1 MEGVKW
7 LHEDERTSN
16 PFGMRPSCQCDV
28 PHDGNCAVFGYGDAN
43 ADFHLIGDHPGAHGG
58 IDSNVPFSGGAVGET
73 LQPVLNEVGLLGDVY
88 SDEPTIANLFMSYLH
103 MSRLPDGRQ
112 PTPKEYDDM
121 ERFFD
126 AELRAIAAH
135 VLLPVGEK
143 ATEHVFWEFTAQ
155 ADKHGMG
162 TGGDGPDMAALHAE
176 EIKGRGFLVVPVR
189 DPRNWGPKDG
199 DRLRERLDGIL
210 SSDYQQTVDLG
221 RFMPDD
227 DPYEVR

>member
-1 MEGVKW
+1 M
-7 LHEDERTSN
+7 
-16 PFGMRPSCQCDV
+16 
-28 PHDGNCAVFGYGDAN
+28 FGYGDAN

-58 IDSNVPFSGGAVGET
+58 IESNVPFTGGPVGET
-73 LQPVLNEVGLLGDVY
+73 LQPVLNEVGLIGDVY
-88 SDEPTIANLFMSYLH
+88 SDRPTIANLFMSYLH
-103 MSRLPDGRQ
+103 MCRLPDGRQ
-112 PTPKEYDDM
+112 PTPREYDDM

-135 VLLPVGEK
+135 VLLPVGRT

-155 ADKHGMG
+155 AEKHGIG
-162 TGGDGPDMAALHAE
+162 DGRDGPDMAALHAE

-189 DPRNWGPKDG
+189 DPREWGPNDG
-199 DRLRERLDGIL
+199 DRLRERLNGIL

-221 RFMPDD
+221 RFMPDA